1 MESFSCDLREME
13 KEKNLYV
20 FFHCHLTPIICEVIT
35 LPGFTH
41 SFHALC
47 GFVVVALKCG
57 LIIVLVY
64 PLNTQLK
71 HQQQTYRPQ
80 DSRQSQM

>member
-1 MESFSCDLREME
+1 MC
-13 KEKNLYV
+13 
-20 FFHCHLTPIICEVIT
+20 FFHCHLTPVICEVIT

-47 GFVVVALKCG
+47 GLVVVALKCG

-71 HQQQTYRPQ
+71 HHQYPTVYPLWYWWYQRGYPPP